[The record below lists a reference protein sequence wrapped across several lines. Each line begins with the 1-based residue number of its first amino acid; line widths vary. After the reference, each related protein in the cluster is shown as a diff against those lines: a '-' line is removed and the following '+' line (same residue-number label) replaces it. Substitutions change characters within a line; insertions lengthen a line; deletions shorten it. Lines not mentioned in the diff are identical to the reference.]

1 MAAQDYPE
9 VGELVLATV
18 KKLLPYGAF
27 LSMEEY
33 AGRDGFLHVSQVS
46 SGWVRNIREH
56 LKEGQRLVVKVSQID
71 KEKQQIDLSLK
82 QVSDA
87 DRKRKL
93 EVTQSE
99 KKASKLLEIAG
110 AKLKKKPAQAWAEAG
125 DILVKEFGSIPAAL
139 EAIREGVAKTAVPA
153 EWLAALKEVA
163 EKEYKPKILEV
174 RAELSLKCLDGD
186 GVDKVRSILQMVEK
200 TSSPKAVVTVHY
212 VGAPNYLIDVSGE
225 DYKTIE
231 KTISKIDLAISEKVK
246 GGAFDYSLQSRK
258 K

>member
-1 MAAQDYPE
+1 MVSADYPE

-27 LSMEEY
+27 LSMDEY
-33 AGRDGFLHVSQVS
+33 PGRDGFLHVSQVS

-82 QVSDA
+82 QVSEA

-99 KKASKLLEIAG
+99 KKASKLLEIA
-110 AKLKKKPAQAWAEAG
+110 AVKLKKKPASAWSEAG
-125 DILVKEFGSIPAAL
+125 ETLVKEFGSIPAAL
-139 EAIREGVAKTAVPA
+139 EAIREGGAKTALSA
-153 EWLAALKEVA
+153 EWVAALKEVA
-163 EKEYKPKILEV
+163 EKEYKPKVLQV
-174 RAELSLKCLDGD
+174 RAEISLKCLDGD
-186 GVDKVRSILQMVEK
+186 GMEKVRAILLMVEK
-200 TSSPKAVVTVHY
+200 MSSPKAVVELHY
-212 VGAPNYLIDVSGE
+212 VGAPNYFLDVSGE

-231 KTISKIDLAISEKVK
+231 KTISRIDAAISEAVK
-246 GGAFDYSLQSRK
+246 GGAYDYSLQTK

>member
-1 MAAQDYPE
+1 MAAENYPE

-27 LSMEEY
+27 LSMDEY

-87 DRKRKL
+87 DRRRKL

-99 KKASKLLEIAG
+99 KKAAKLLEIA
-110 AKLKKKPAQAWAEAG
+110 AVKLKKKPAQAWPEAG
-125 DILVKEFGSIPAAL
+125 EVLVNEFGSVSSGL
-139 EAIREGVAKTAVPA
+139 EAIREGGAKTALSA
-153 EWLAALKEVA
+153 EWVAALKEVA
-163 EKEYKPKILEV
+163 EKEYKPKVLQL
-174 RAELSLKCLDGD
+174 RAEISLKCLDGD
-186 GVDKVRSILQMVEK
+186 GVDKVRAILLSVEK
-200 TSSPKAVVTVHY
+200 MTSPKAIVKLHY
-212 VGAPNYLIDVSGE
+212 VGAPTYLIDVSGE

-231 KTISKIDLAISEKVK
+231 KTISKIDAYVSDAVK
-246 GGAFDYSLQSRK
+246 GGAFDYSIETK

>member
-1 MAAQDYPE
+1 MAVPDYPE

-33 AGRDGFLHVSQVS
+33 SGRDGFLHVSQVS

-56 LKEGQRLVVKVSQID
+56 LKEGQRLVVKVSQVD

-82 QVSDA
+82 QVSEA

-99 KKASKLLEIAG
+99 KKAAKLVEIAG
-110 AKLKKKPAQAWAEAG
+110 VKLKKKPAQAMSEAG
-125 DILVKEFGSIPAAL
+125 AALEKEFGSLSAGL
-139 EAIREGVAKTAVPA
+139 EALREGAKTTLSS
-153 EWLAALKEVA
+153 EWVAALKEVA
-163 EKEYKPKILEV
+163 EKEFKPKILEV

-186 GVDKVRSILQMVEK
+186 GVEKVRSVLQMVQK
-200 TSSPKAVVTVHY
+200 FSSPKAVVKLHY

-225 DYKTIE
+225 DYKSIE
-231 KTISKIDLAISEKVK
+231 KTISKIDEAVAQSVK
-246 GGAFDYSLQSRK
+246 GGAFEYSLKSK
-258 K
+258 KK